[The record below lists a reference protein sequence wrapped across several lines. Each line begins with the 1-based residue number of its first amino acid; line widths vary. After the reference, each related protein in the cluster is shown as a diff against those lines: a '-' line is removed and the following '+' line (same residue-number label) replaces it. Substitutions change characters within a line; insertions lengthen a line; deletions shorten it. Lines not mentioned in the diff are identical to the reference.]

1 MPKKLQL
8 HSVEITAD
16 TKLTQNILKENKT
29 LKQEIKQLKSRKR
42 YGLVWESKPEEVVEL
57 CKEKLPVLVEDT
69 KREIKTDDKKP
80 VNILIEGDN
89 YHALS
94 VLNYTHEGKV
104 DFIYI
109 DPPYNTGNKDF
120 IFNDRYVDK
129 EDTYRHSKWLSFMHR
144 RLILAKNLLKNTGLI
159 LVSIS
164 DIEMPQ
170 LRMLMN
176 EIFGEDNIEIMVW
189 HKVGDDSGRLKITRR
204 FRLEHEYIIVGYK
217 KKEKIFFRKY
227 KEDRNY
233 KNVYTN
239 PDNDPRGAYKQG
251 IISNTEE
258 SSNPKSEKYFIV
270 VTPSGKKYTRQWRCT
285 KEEFDELVKDNRIYY
300 GKKGDSVPS
309 LKVFISEPKDATP
322 ISILQNFGTAK
333 TAGLSLLEL
342 FNGKRVFDYP
352 KPVELIRH
360 LIQIATSPEAII
372 LDFMAGT
379 GTTGQAVLELNKDGG
394 QRRFILCTNNENNIC
409 SEVCYPRVRKVIKG
423 YTNLKGKKVGGLK
436 ENLKY
441 FKTDFVDNATTDKNK
456 KKLVDKS
463 TEMLCLK
470 EDCFERVKTG
480 KSFNIF
486 KNPNEK
492 YLGIIYD
499 DDGIE
504 SFKKEAKKINKN
516 FVVYVFSLD
525 DSAREEEFEDMEDL
539 VELKPIPAVILN
551 VYKRIFK

>member
-1 MPKKLQL
+1 MPIEKELL
-8 HSVEITAD
+8 GEI
-16 TKLTQNILKENKT
+16 KILKEEVKN
-29 LKQEIKQLKSRKR
+29 LKLKKR
-42 YGLVWESKPEEVVEL
+42 YGLVWEEKPEQVVEI
-57 CKEKLPVLVEDT
+57 CKEKLPVFTEDT
-69 KREIKTDDKKP
+69 AKEIKTVKERP
-80 VNILIEGDN
+80 INIIIEGEN

-94 VLNYTHEGKV
+94 VLNYTHKGSV

-129 EDTYRHSKWLSFMHR
+129 EDAYRHSKWLSFMHR
-144 RLILAKNLLKNTGLI
+144 RLVLAKNLLKDTGLI

-176 EIFGEDNIEIMVW
+176 EIFGEDNVEIMVW
-189 HKVGDDSGRLKITRR
+189 HKVGDDSGRLKITHR

-217 KKEKIFFRKY
+217 KREKVFFKKY

-258 SSNPKSEKYFIV
+258 SSNQKSEKYFSVI
-270 VTPSGKKYTRQWRCT
+270 TPSGKKFTRQWRYT
-285 KEEFDELVKDNRIYY
+285 KEEFDELVKDNRIYF
-300 GKKGDSVPS
+300 GKDGNSVPS
-309 LKVFISEPKDATP
+309 SKVFISEPKDATP
-322 ISILQNFGTAK
+322 ISILQGFGTAK
-333 TAGLSLLEL
+333 TAGISLLEL

-360 LIQIATSPEAII
+360 LIQIATSTEAVI

-379 GTTGQAVLELNKDGG
+379 GTTGQAVLELNKEFGG
-394 QRRFILCTNNENNIC
+394 NRRFILCTNNENNIC
-409 SEVCYPRVRKVIKG
+409 SGVCYPRVKKVIKG
-423 YTNLKGKKVGGLK
+423 YTNLKGKKVKGLK

-441 FKTDFVDNATTDKNK
+441 FKTDFVDAEPTDRNK
-456 KKLVDKS
+456 KSLVDKS

-470 EDCFERVKTG
+470 EDCFEDVKKG
-480 KSFNIF
+480 ANFKIF
-486 KNPNEK
+486 KDSKDK

-499 DDGIE
+499 DAGITP
-504 SFKKEAKKINKN
+504 FKKEAEKIGKKMI
-516 FVVYVFSLD
+516 VYVFSLD
-525 DSAREEEFEDMEDL
+525 ESAREEEFEDIKNL